1 MKNYYTYSTILKL
14 IITHTHNT
22 HNNKFNNMASTNI
35 IVSTSLNNLID
46 CGKKWKKSS
55 LDTNNCNDCENMRN
69 EIEYLENTAEPN
81 KLFGRMKFNRYAF
94 CNKCTIRRA
103 NNMECK
109 CNKCVCSKL
118 AWVIHNEDF
127 KLIEE
132 TIENLS
138 PNACS
143 IALLKLVPI
152 VNDLK
157 IIEKLIVRGADV
169 NFNAQYDADNFQIS
183 NSLRASVT
191 SKMGLPM
198 VKFLL
203 EHGANP
209 NLCVGKDNVLFGT
222 FFSSLSN
229 RNKDVSEIIELLLRF
244 GLDIEKSGA
253 TLNDVVV
260 TDNITLIKY
269 FLTHPDFESNYKKL
283 DSSPLSVTSLSSKP
297 EVLDLL
303 FSNPLIRA
311 DVNKPNKKGKTP
323 LHNAIYIKHEK
334 YNLIER
340 LLRYG
345 ANPYIKDE
353 EGRMC
358 FQYSFKIEDIK
369 IVKLLLL
376 YGVSFSEIIPNLYD
390 FKYSTEKWE
399 SILDWNSYMLL
410 YCLSQLDHNLNN
422 IMTPDIV
429 EELVQIVQSIKIN
442 KEILSFDDL
451 RYREHMRKL
460 RLQQIQQ
467 LLQQQFQQPQQE
479 QPQQHPQ
486 QEQSVEIDVNMCRM
500 HAINDEDDFEDE
512 EMQVE
517 ENNYLLQPPKKLE
530 YIRTSTWSRFPII
543 DFLNQLGI
551 LDGYSYISRL
561 EYEELKISHG
571 HYH

>member
-1 MKNYYTYSTILKL
+1 MNL
-14 IITHTHNT
+14 NQD
-22 HNNKFNNMASTNI
+22 
-35 IVSTSLNNLID
+35 NNLID

-55 LDTNNCNDCENMRN
+55 LYTNNCYDCESMRN
-69 EIEYLENTAEPN
+69 QIEY
-81 KLFGRMKFNRYAF
+81 NRYVF
-94 CNKCTIRRA
+94 CDKCAIKRA
-103 NNMECK
+103 NNIECK
-109 CNKCVCSKL
+109 CNKCICSKL

-132 TIENLS
+132 TIEYLS

-143 IALLKLVPI
+143 IALLKLVPR
-152 VNDLK
+152 VKDLK
-157 IIEKLIVRGADV
+157 IIEKLIARGADV

-183 NSLRASVT
+183 NSLKASVT
-191 SKMGLPM
+191 SDMGQPM

-222 FFSSLSN
+222 IFSSYSN
-229 RNKDVSEIIELLLRF
+229 RNKASEIIELLLSHGF
-244 GLDIEKSGA
+244 DIGKSGA
-253 TLNDVVV
+253 TLNDVVI

-283 DSSPLSVTSLSSKP
+283 DSSPLNVIGLSSNP

-311 DVNKPNKKGKTP
+311 DVNKPNEKGNTP
-323 LHNAIYIKHEK
+323 LHNAFHVTHKN

-345 ANPYIKDE
+345 ANPYIKNE

-358 FQYSFKIEDIK
+358 FQYSFESKDIE
-369 IVKLLLL
+369 IVKLFLL
-376 YGVSFSEIIPNLYD
+376 YGVGYSEIIPNLYY
-390 FKYSTEKWE
+390 FKFSTEKWE

-410 YCLSQLDHNLNN
+410 YCLSQLGHNLNY

-429 EELVQIVQSIKIN
+429 EELVQNVQSIKIN
-442 KEILSFDDL
+442 KEMLSFDDL

-460 RLQQIQQ
+460 REQQIQQ
-467 LLQQQFQQPQQE
+467 AQQQAQQQTQQQAHQQPQQE
-479 QPQQHPQ
+479 QPA
-486 QEQSVEIDVNMCRM
+486 EIDVNMCRV
-500 HAINDEDDFEDE
+500 HAINYEEDDSDDE
-512 EMQVE
+512 IEVE
-517 ENNYLLQPPKKLE
+517 ENNESAQPPRQLK
-530 YIRTSTWSRFPII
+530 YIRISTWKRFPII
-543 DFLNQLGI
+543 DFLNQLGN

-561 EYEELKISHG
+561 EYEELKISRG
-571 HYH
+571 YYH